1 MIHQID
7 RNKFRFIAKFEQVLV
22 LTPENAFSLKFQFQA
37 NWKKSGTRDFW
48 NSSPFERLACFY
60 LVITG
65 NFEHFQYFNFKINFL
80 KNAYLYQNTW
90 VPCANHPNVRIHS
103 FQKRWSLIWGCF
115 FPVNTL
121 KNLAKLTGK
130 YLCHSLFFNKE
141 TLAQVFSCEFCE
153 IIKNTFLME
162 PLWRTASEKRAMQTR
177 FFFVKA
183 ANLML

>member
-60 LVITG
+60 L
-65 NFEHFQYFNFKINFL
+65 
-80 KNAYLYQNTW
+80 KNAYLFQKTW